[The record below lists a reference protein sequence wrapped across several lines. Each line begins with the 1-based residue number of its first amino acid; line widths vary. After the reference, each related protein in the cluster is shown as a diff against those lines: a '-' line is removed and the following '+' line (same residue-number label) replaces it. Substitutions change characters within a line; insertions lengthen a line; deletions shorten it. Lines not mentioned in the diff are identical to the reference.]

1 MTSSINLLKRY
12 ESLCVGNPI
21 ISYHVLSASGAGSSG
36 SQHRFTGVIDKA
48 PEMLAQFCRVRA
60 HCRMRTELQHTLR
73 SRVKRH
79 TCTISALALVHD
91 GQETD
96 FPGTRFA

>member
-1 MTSSINLLKRY
+1 MCNL
-12 ESLCVGNPI
+12 I

-36 SQHRFTGVIDKA
+36 PQHRFTGVIDKA